1 MRSTDE
7 QLQDIMKRAELLTE
21 QRRLK
26 KQFVLSALSV
36 CACIVVLAVAVIFFS
51 QLEPVAQES
60 GDMQLYG
67 SLLLVTPQMKYVI
80 IAVLSLALGICSTL
94 LCLRIRDLKR
104 KERK

>member
-21 QRRLK
+21 QRRIK
-26 KQFVLSALSV
+26 KQFIISAISV
-36 CACIVVLAVAVIFFS
+36 CACIAILAVAVISFS
-51 QLEPVAQES
+51 RLEPVAQES

-67 SLLLVTPQMKYVI
+67 SLLLVTPQMKYAI
-80 IAVLSLALGICSTL
+80 IAILSLALGICSTL